1 MNSAMS
7 KHLVTM
13 SLALI
18 VVSGACGK
26 SLGSDAPE
34 GYPSIAEIG
43 KGGGCAPKDDT
54 ARILKSANP
63 LDFAPNWS
71 KNNWNELDVAAEG

>member
-1 MNSAMS
+1 M
-7 KHLVTM
+7 L
-13 SLALI
+13 
-18 VVSGACGK
+18 
-26 SLGSDAPE
+26 PE

-63 LDFAPNWS
+63 LDFAPNRS

>member
-1 MNSAMS
+1 MG

-13 SLALI
+13 TIALI
-18 VVSGACGK
+18 VVSGC
-26 SLGSDAPE
+26 SRQEPQLLPE

-63 LDFAPNWS
+63 LDFAPNRS